1 MFEMLCFKEYIYV
14 RMYGVHDKKQTNI
27 LVHMGAINDLLMWG
41 SLRLALI
48 IINYALA

>member
-1 MFEMLCFKEYIYV
+1 MERYEYIYV
-14 RMYGVHDKKQTNI
+14 RMYGVRDNKQTNI
-27 LVHMGAINDLLMWG
+27 HVHMGAIDDSLMWG